1 MSVAIHLGTCE
12 CASCGAHYVVSVAP
26 LDQWGGRSERGEAVA
41 LAALRGGWLYYHPT
55 SSWACPAC
63 VARSD
68 YSGAEYRAAARRM
81 VERVKRA
88 LTP

>member
-12 CASCGAHYVVSVAP
+12 CASCGA
-26 LDQWGGRSERGEAVA
+26 R
-41 LAALRGGWLYYHPT
+41 AALRGGWLYYHPT

-81 VERVKRA
+81 AERVRRA

>member
-26 LDQWGGRSERGEAVA
+26 PTEWGGRSERSEAVA

-68 YSGAEYRAAARRM
+68 YNGAEYRAAARW
-81 VERVKRA
+81 RA
-88 LTP
+88 RAAR

>member
-1 MSVAIHLGTCE
+1 MIAACQCG
-12 CASCGAHYVVSVAP
+12 SCGARHVVVLVSGEA
-26 LDQWGGRSERGEAVA
+26 LSGAERVEAVA
-41 LAALRGGWLYYHPT
+41 LAALRDGWLYYHPT

-81 VERVKRA
+81 AERVRRA